1 MHNLSPN
8 KVRAIKLSLLSF
20 QIGKNL
26 SLERH
31 ILTCVEYFFQA
42 PCYKGKCKY
51 GGHCELVTNTTARC
65 SCPLCHFRYKPVC
78 GTDRRSYINHCFL
91 RRQACLTKTSILV
104 AQRGRCCKSAFL
116 IYLYSCY
123 SGHPS
128 FFSALVQGTRIKK
141 KGQCHAASKGGAV
154 VRALASRQCG
164 LVQKPASTPY
174 VG

>member
-1 MHNLSPN
+1 MLN
-8 KVRAIKLSLLSF
+8 I
-20 QIGKNL
+20 
-26 SLERH
+26 
-31 ILTCVEYFFQA
+31 FFQA

-78 GTDRRSYINHCFL
+78 GTDRKSYINHCFL

-104 AQRGRCCKSAFL
+104 AQQGRCCKSAFL

-128 FFSALVQGTRIKK
+128 FQRRYKEQRLKNIDNVTRTTPNYRKWIK
-141 KGQCHAASKGGAV
+141 QENCSW
-154 VRALASRQCG
+154 
-164 LVQKPASTPY
+164 
-174 VG
+174 

>member
-1 MHNLSPN
+1 MHVLSPSN
-8 KVRAIKLSLLSF
+8 VRAIKLLGRF
-20 QIGKNL
+20 CHFKYEKKV

-51 GGHCELVTNTTARC
+51 GGHCELVSNTTAQC

-78 GTDRRSYINHCFL
+78 GTDRKSYINHCFL

-123 SGHPS
+123 SGYPS
-128 FFSALVQGTRIKK
+128 FQRWYKEQRLKNIDNVMRTTTNYRKWIQRENRSW
-141 KGQCHAASKGGAV
+141 
-154 VRALASRQCG
+154 
-164 LVQKPASTPY
+164 
-174 VG
+174 

>member
-1 MHNLSPN
+1 MSCLL
-8 KVRAIKLSLLSF
+8 IKYKGQLNCWVVSVISNR
-20 QIGKNL
+20 KNL

-65 SCPLCHFRYKPVC
+65 SCRLCHFRYKPVC

-91 RRQACLTKTSILV
+91 RRQACLTETSILV

-123 SGHPS
+123 SEILV
-128 FFSALVQGTRIKK
+128 FSAGTRSN
-141 KGQCHAASKGGAV
+141 G
-154 VRALASRQCG
+154 
-164 LVQKPASTPY
+164 
-174 VG
+174 